1 MTRRNTGGFLSAK
14 EQATDSNSA
23 NGIFTLSEAAALTTG
38 GNFPTGGFS
47 PTNSLRFR
55 SSATAFLTRTFPTAG
70 NRQIFTE
77 SVWFKRGILG
87 NSSWIGLTTQ
97 TPGVNYVGLF
107 LNTDDTVIA
116 YIHYNGST
124 WTGQLTTT
132 QVFRDPA
139 AWYHIVL
146 AVDTTQTV
154 ASSRMKMYVNG
165 TQVTSFSTASYAP
178 QNTSTLFN
186 AAAQH
191 GIGYQTNGSNY
202 FDGYLSEMNWI
213 DGQQLTPSSF
223 GQTDP
228 ATGVW
233 IPKRYTGTY
242 GTNGFYL
249 PFNRTDVTFNM
260 DYLVAAGGGGGGS
273 ASVSGTA
280 GGGGAGG
287 LITGTSTSISTGTYR
302 VIVGS
307 GGAAAANGSNS
318 AFASTVTV
326 GGGAGGSFNTT
337 PGQTGGSGGGGAAGG
352 GITTNA
358 NAGAGTAGQG
368 NAGGAGSTSNAPA
381 GGGGGAGAAGTA
393 GTISNA
399 GSGGNGSVSTIITT
413 SEATAAAVG
422 QVVSTSVYF
431 AGGSAGGAAGA
442 AAGTGGLGGGV
453 IAQTSAAAKTGAGGG
468 GANAGGT
475 GGTGG
480 SGVVIIKIPDTRTAT
495 FSSGVTFS
503 GGTASG
509 GFKTYIVTATST
521 TSETVTLV

>member
-1 MTRRNTGGFLSAK
+1 MTRRNTGGFISAK

-47 PTNSLRFR
+47 PTNSVRFR
-55 SSATAFLTRTFPTAG
+55 ASAGAHFNTAVIPAVGSTTTYSWFGWIKLGQLGTTR
-70 NRQIFTE
+70 RIFTCGTNPGG
-77 SVWFKRGILG
+77 VAFYL
-87 NSSWIGLTTQ
+87 SSSDT
-97 TPGVNYVGLF
+97 
-107 LNTDDTVIA
+107 LNLSLSIQA
-116 YIHYNGST
+116 AEALN
-124 WTGQLTTT
+124 TT
-132 QVFRDPA
+132 QVLRDPS
-139 AWYHIVL
+139 AWYHVGFS
-146 AVDTTQTV
+146 VDTTQVIASNRVMFFINGAQVTAFTANYPTQNTV
-154 ASSRMKMYVNG
+154 TQVNG
-165 TQVTSFSTASYAP
+165 GVYNHFVGRESF
-178 QNTSTLFN
+178 
-186 AAAQH
+186 AA
-191 GIGYQTNGSNY
+191 SNY
-202 FDGYLSEMNWI
+202 FDGYMSEVYFI
-213 DGQQLTPSSF
+213 DGQALSASSF

-233 IPKRYTGTY
+233 IPKKYTGTF
-242 GTNGFYL
+242 GVNGFYL

-260 DYLVAAGGGGGGS
+260 DYLVAAGGGGGG
-273 ASVSGTA
+273 ASTASGTG

-287 LITGTSTSISTGTYR
+287 LTIGTSTAISTGTYKLT
-302 VIVGS
+302 VGA
-307 GGAAAANGSNS
+307 GGAAASNGSRS
-318 AFASTVTV
+318 VFYTAAI
-326 GGGAGGSFNTT
+326 GGGTGGSFNTT
-337 PGQTGGSGGGGAAGG
+337 PGQAGGSGGGGAGGG

-393 GTISNA
+393 GTISNS

-413 SEATAAAVG
+413 TQATAAAVG

-431 AGGSAGGAAGA
+431 AGGSAGGGAGA
-442 AAGTGGLGGGV
+442 AAGTAGLGGGSL
-453 IAQTSAAAKTGAGGG
+453 TNGNGTPNTGGSGGG
-468 GANAGGT
+468 SSPGNPGGL
-475 GGTGG
+475 GG